1 MLESSSRISWSQVI
15 AVLAALWGFS
25 ILRRIF
31 RLAKVALT
39 PSEFPKLYTPLYPFS
54 FPGGLLTSG
63 SWNDG
68 RDWHWVRRF
77 QTYRQSETVL
87 VVPILSGKPSLWSS
101 NIDIGRQVA
110 AGGHRSDFIKPPYST
125 RTLHAWGMN
134 IASAEGSMW
143 RKHRRIVGPAFGP
156 ELYKLVW
163 NKTLE
168 IYREM
173 VEVEGW
179 KNQNV
184 VEIPVV
190 QKITAKL
197 AFLLISTCGF
207 GFSSTWEDSPQT
219 ADGAMPIQEALKI
232 VAETSILFTFLPKWL
247 RFLPISGM
255 KEGRLAQDRLRVF
268 MQDQVTERKG
278 MVASGDKRA
287 DAFTIMVKSNQDESS
302 KYQLDDSELIGNVFV
317 MLFAGHETTANSLAV
332 TLGYM
337 AIREDIQNEVVE
349 QIMSVL
355 GPTRD
360 PDYNDYLKLDKVLA
374 IFYEATRMIPAGHV
388 LFRGAAEDTVL
399 TVPNSVGEEGTK
411 TVPVAKDTTV
421 IIDMVGVQYNPRYF
435 EDPEEFKPSR
445 WYGLPAD
452 SEQYTAFSVGPRAC
466 LGRRFATVEGTCFL
480 AMLLRDWQVLPV
492 LRDGETKEAWRV
504 RVLNDVR
511 VSITMKAGDFPIKLA
526 RRKPF

>member
-1 MLESSSRISWSQVI
+1 MLESSSRISWSQLF

-25 ILRRIF
+25 LLRRIF
-31 RLAKVALT
+31 RVVKVALT

-54 FPGGLLTSG
+54 FPGGLFTTS
-63 SWNDG
+63 SWIDG
-68 RDWHWVRRF
+68 RDWHWVRRS
-77 QTYRQSETVL
+77 QIYRQSETVL
-87 VVPILSGKPSLWSS
+87 VVPILSGKPGLWSS
-101 NIDIGRQVA
+101 NIDIGRQIA
-110 AGGHRSDFIKPPYST
+110 AGGHRSNFIKPPNST
-125 RTLHAWGMN
+125 RTLLAWGMN

-173 VEVEGW
+173 VQVEGW
-179 KNQNV
+179 KNENV
-184 VEIPVV
+184 VEIPVI

-207 GFSSTWEDSPQT
+207 GFPSTWEDSPRT
-219 ADGAMPIQEALKI
+219 ADGAMPIQEALRI
-232 VAETSILFTFLPKWL
+232 VAETSNLFTFFPKW
-247 RFLPISGM
+247 FQYLPIPRM
-255 KEGRLAQDRLRVF
+255 REGRLARERLRVF

-278 MVASGDKRA
+278 LVAAGDKRA

-302 KYQLDDSELIGNVFV
+302 KYQLDDSELIGNVFI
-317 MLFAGHETTANSLAV
+317 MMFAGHETTANSLAV

-337 AIREDIQNEVVE
+337 SIHEEIQDEVVK

-360 PDYNDYLKLDKVLA
+360 PEYDDYLKLDKVLA
-374 IFYEATRMIPAGHV
+374 AFYEATRMIPAGHV
-388 LFRGAAEDTVL
+388 LVRGAAEDTVL
-399 TVPNSVGEEGTK
+399 TVQNPVGDGTK
-411 TVPVAKDTTV
+411 TVPIPKDTSV
-421 IIDMVGVQYNPRYF
+421 IVDMVGVQHNPRYF

-466 LGRRFATVEGTCFL
+466 LGRRFATVEATCFL
-480 AMLLRDWQVLPV
+480 ALLLRDWQVLPV
-492 LRDGETKEAWRV
+492 LRAGETKEAWRE

-511 VSITMKAGDFPIKLA
+511 VSITIKAGDFPIKLA
-526 RRKPF
+526 RRKPL